1 MELISVHHAI
11 QHFQIP
17 VGFLCLSVC
26 TTLYLRRYL
35 PISIFFGIE
44 GTKNILNSIILIW
57 NTGLG
62 EKYYCCID
70 MAFSFAQFVYL
81 VLVLYQFNEGKDLM
95 KTTTMN
101 QIISAELKSSSL
113 FYSFNVFVLL
123 NLSFVYFIALGLS
136 MVPKHDYLPMPGL
149 LIGMGLIG
157 ITSYIFY
164 DFENEIHKQLYFIS
178 RMSCYL
184 FLLSLCILHHYIS
197 YQNALFFVDVLLIIF
212 NLIWE
217 KYGKF
222 LYGYK

>member
-1 MELISVHHAI
+1 MELISDHHAI

-26 TTLYLRRYL
+26 TILYRKRYL

-44 GTKNILNSIILIW
+44 GMKNILNSIILIW
-57 NTGLG
+57 HTGLA

-70 MAFSFAQFVYL
+70 MAFSFSQFIYL
-81 VLVLYQFNEGKDLM
+81 ILVVYQFNEGNNFM
-95 KTTTMN
+95 KTNTMN

-113 FYSFNVFVLL
+113 FYSFYVFVLM
-123 NLSFVYFIALGLS
+123 NMTFVYFIALGIS

-149 LIGMGLIG
+149 LIGIGLIG

-164 DFENEIHKQLYFIS
+164 DLENQIHQQLYFFS
-178 RMSCYL
+178 RISCYL
-184 FLLSLCILHHYIS
+184 FLLSLSILHHYIS
-197 YQNALFFVDVLLIIF
+197 YQNTLFFGDVFLIIF

-217 KYGKF
+217 KYGRF